1 MNILKESEKLYV
13 IYINL
18 ENQEFTEPSYIL
30 QGNKIYIKISLEE
43 TRNVRALKWC
53 TTHGY
58 G

>member
-43 TRNVRALKWC
+43 TRNVRALK
-53 TTHGY
+53 
-58 G
+58 